1 MFSITRA
8 VESFPEA
15 PPLDEDSSTFTFPEA
30 PKDDPLT
37 TIITNSTKSHENVD
51 VDALEQRLKKLHPN
65 TSFTSKP
72 TVLPLSSKPETAED
86 LLKRYTEEANVSEYC
101 FFPVCLQTPCLFLRK
116 I

>member
-15 PPLDEDSSTFTFPEA
+15 PPLDEDTNTSTFTFPEA

-37 TIITNSTKSHENVD
+37 TTITNSTKSHENVD

-101 FFPVCLQTPCLFLRK
+101 FFLVCFAF
-116 I
+116 